1 MVFLH
6 EDVEIGSKE
15 YIYIYIYNVQDLR
28 TVFKCNSLDSYL
40 KILSCE
46 FFLMG

>member
-15 YIYIYIYNVQDLR
+15 YIYIYIYIYNVQDLR

-46 FFLMG
+46 DDC